1 MFGLSFN
8 KLLLLAVLILIVWYG
23 FKYAA
28 RIEAVKQSLRAEA
41 LRRRQG
47 QGDGRGGARVGG
59 GGDMRTTARPVEDLV
74 KCQRCGSFVAAA
86 GAANCGKPQCP
97 WGA

>member
-1 MFGLSFN
+1 MFGLSFT
-8 KLLLLAVLILIVWYG
+8 KLLLLAILILIVWYG

-28 RIEAVKQSLRAEA
+28 RVEAVKQTLRAEA
-41 LRRRQG
+41 QRRRPSAG
-47 QGDGRGGARVGG
+47 VRPP
-59 GGDMRTTARPVEDLV
+59 ARPVEDLV
-74 KCQRCGSFVAAA
+74 KCPRCGAFVAAT

>member
-1 MFGLSFN
+1 MFGLGFT
-8 KLLLLAVLILIVWYG
+8 KLLVLAILILIVWYG
-23 FKYAA
+23 FKYTA

-47 QGDGRGGARVGG
+47 G
-59 GGDMRTTARPVEDLV
+59 GGDVRPAARPVEDLV
-74 KCQRCGSFVAAA
+74 KCQRCGSFVAAQ

-97 WGA
+97 WGV

>member
-1 MFGLSFN
+1 MFGLSLT
-8 KLLLLAVLILIVWYG
+8 KLLLLAILILIVWYG

-28 RIEAVKQSLRAEA
+28 RVEAIKQQVRAEV
-41 LRRRQG
+41 RRR
-47 QGDGRGGARVGG
+47 REGGAPR
-59 GGDMRTTARPVEDLV
+59 GDLRSAPRPVEDLV
-74 KCQRCGSFVAAA
+74 KCGQCGAFVSAQ

>member
-1 MFGLSFN
+1 MFGFSFT
-8 KLLLLAVLILIVWYG
+8 KLLILAILILIVWYG

-28 RIEAVKQSLRAEA
+28 RIEAVKQTLRAEA

-47 QGDGRGGARVGG
+47 AAGDGG
-59 GGDMRTTARPVEDLV
+59 MRPTARPVEDLV
-74 KCQRCGSFVAAA
+74 KCRQCGSFVAAQ

-97 WGA
+97 WGV